1 MITVRVLPS
10 FLEIVYSL
18 GLGLVTI
25 DGNSVSTLADF
36 NFLATQ
42 IANANPTGVN
52 SASYNPTN
60 TAAAQCPSV
69 NNDWQAS
76 SELPPTPNQELCECM
91 FAALTCVPNNVAKDD
106 IGDLFG
112 VVCGLADGV
121 CDGIRAN
128 GTSGTYGA
136 YGMCNPTQQLGW
148 ALNTYY
154 ERQRSS
160 GNGASAC
167 DFSGSAKTQTPVTP
181 TGTCQQLI
189 NQAGSGGTGTVTSAP
204 SGTGGSGSGSGSG
217 SGGSSSSSAGV
228 PGFSSPSYMG
238 FTQVALC
245 LSVAVLSGAGMILL

>member
-1 MITVRVLPS
+1 M
-10 FLEIVYSL
+10 
-18 GLGLVTI
+18 
-25 DGNSVSTLADF
+25 STLADF

-69 NNDWQAS
+69 NSDWRAS
-76 SELPPTPNQELCECM
+76 SELPPTPNQQLCECM
-91 FAALTCVPNNVAKDD
+91 FAALTCVPNNVQTDD
-106 IGDLFG
+106 VGDLFG

-121 CDGIRAN
+121 CDGIKAN

-148 ALNTYY
+148 ALNSYY
-154 ERQRSS
+154 ERQKSS

-181 TGTCQQLI
+181 TGTCMQLI

-204 SGTGGSGSGSGSG
+204 SGTGGSGSGSGGSSG
-217 SGGSSSSSAGV
+217 SGSGSGSSSSSNAGV